1 MISYW
6 SFAFAQL
13 LVVQEFLS
21 TCQSWKTNLTCTD
34 ESSLRTGI
42 VHYRS
47 NNVRTTISFFYGH
60 VYGLALCMSE
70 KQTVHRKRRDLLYA
84 MSENH
89 LNKNANPW
97 HNEIKKR
104 FAVGLNPISIRVYLL
119 GASKLIIFGKLAN
132 PYNKKH
138 TTTEATADVH
148 LLYPIFVCL
157 MAMRTSLGKKEQE
170 PLSLGKKA
178 ARAAWKK
185 EEKLILTNMRTTIRF
200 CSQSYRTGQIN
211 LVFHSPCTT
220 LPLCGEDR
228 MRLNNAKQNT
238 LSFVLRCLRLSL
250 LCDCV
255 AKIGFGSE
263 KLK

>member
-1 MISYW
+1 M
-6 SFAFAQL
+6 
-13 LVVQEFLS
+13 
-21 TCQSWKTNLTCTD
+21 
-34 ESSLRTGI
+34 
-42 VHYRS
+42 
-47 NNVRTTISFFYGH
+47 
-60 VYGLALCMSE
+60 
-70 KQTVHRKRRDLLYA
+70 
-84 MSENH
+84 
-89 LNKNANPW
+89 
-97 HNEIKKR
+97 
-104 FAVGLNPISIRVYLL
+104 NPISIRVYLL

-238 LSFVLRCLRLSL
+238 LSFVLLSIRFALSLRLRCEDRMRLNNAKQNTLSFVLRCLRLSL